1 MFITELSQVVKS
13 SRELAPRLLENQF
26 NNITLAFLEIF
37 VRVRGF
43 GCLCDLSEDFNNF
56 PPVGLDCVHG
66 SFSFD
71 NAAESFANAL

>member
-1 MFITELSQVVKS
+1 MFITKLRQVKKS

-26 NNITLAFLEIF
+26 NNIALAFLQIF
-37 VRVRGF
+37 VRLSGVGYF
-43 GCLCDLSEDFNNF
+43 CNLSEDLNNF
-56 PPVGLDCVHG
+56 PTVDLDCVHG